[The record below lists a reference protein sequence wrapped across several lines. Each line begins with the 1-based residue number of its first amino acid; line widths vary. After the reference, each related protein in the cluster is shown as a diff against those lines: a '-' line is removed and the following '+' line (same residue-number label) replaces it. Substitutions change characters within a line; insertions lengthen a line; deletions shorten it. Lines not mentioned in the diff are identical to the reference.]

1 MDERIWTI
9 AEILDKSGPMTADEL
24 AAQLKLSGKTVR
36 SLIKTYAKEMQ
47 ENGFCITAKPG
58 RGFGIEITD
67 AQTYVSGSKPQQGER
82 TGIPQDAQERI
93 QRLRQ
98 YLLEKDGYSKLDD
111 LSEQF
116 FVSRR
121 SISNDLREV
130 ERQLAEYGLSI
141 RRKPGYG
148 ICVVGRETNRR
159 ICIAAQRDESRPVGQ
174 QIQELVS
181 RVLEKEKFAMSTMAL
196 DNLAVHLE
204 VAVERI
210 RTGHAIESSD
220 GMQADLPERILEVAS
235 HIAVQIENMTGV
247 AFPLPEVYYIAMHL
261 NGKQMYRANAMT
273 SDENLVI
280 PQEVN
285 RIVSDMIEHIYEAFR
300 IDFRDNLELRMGLCM
315 HMVPLL
321 ARIKSGM
328 RMKNPILQDI
338 KREYPLAY
346 EMATQA
352 CSVLRNVSPNPIKED
367 EIGYIAVSF
376 ALALERQKAKEWAPK
391 NILIVC
397 ASGKG
402 SAQLLA
408 YRYQQKFGKNLGRV
422 QTCDVIG
429 LRSVN
434 FSKIDYVFSTVPI
447 PIYVPVPIRQI
458 QFFPTEKELTQMKM
472 FRELHRWG
480 IEPVIT
486 ISHFETPLALV
497 KKYGGWDNRKLVGFF
512 ERYCKVLF
520 ERYKDQVK
528 YWMTFNEINNTLK
541 LPYLAA
547 GMVVADD
554 ANAPQRQYQAAH
566 NMFVANALAVKAC
579 HEMIP
584 GAKIGCMLSLSTAYP
599 NTCRPEDVMETY
611 QLRQR
616 SLFFSDVM
624 LRGRYPSYI
633 DRKWEELGVQVQMEP
648 GDFELIAQNTNDY
661 LAFSYYM
668 TSTHIAGMKIR
679 SNTGGH
685 VGADNPYLEKSKWGW
700 PIDPVGLRFV
710 CNELY
715 DRYQKPMFIAENGL
729 GTADTIDSDGRIRDT
744 ARMEYLKKHIEAL
757 QQAVADG
764 CDIFGYTWWG
774 PIDIV
779 SAGTGEMEK
788 RYGFIYVDKDNQ
800 GNGTLR
806 RRKKDSFEYYKKVIA
821 SNGQDLELPAED

>member
-9 AEILDKSGPMTADEL
+9 AEILDQSGPMTADEL

-67 AQTYVSGSKPQQGER
+67 AQTYVSGSKPQQGEQ

-247 AFPLPEVYYIAMHL
+247 AFPLPEVCYIAMHL
-261 NGKQMYRANAMT
+261 NGK
-273 SDENLVI
+273 
-280 PQEVN
+280 
-285 RIVSDMIEHIYEAFR
+285 
-300 IDFRDNLELRMGLCM
+300 
-315 HMVPLL
+315 
-321 ARIKSGM
+321 
-328 RMKNPILQDI
+328 
-338 KREYPLAY
+338 
-346 EMATQA
+346 
-352 CSVLRNVSPNPIKED
+352 
-367 EIGYIAVSF
+367 
-376 ALALERQKAKEWAPK
+376 
-391 NILIVC
+391 
-397 ASGKG
+397 
-402 SAQLLA
+402 
-408 YRYQQKFGKNLGRV
+408 
-422 QTCDVIG
+422 
-429 LRSVN
+429 
-434 FSKIDYVFSTVPI
+434 
-447 PIYVPVPIRQI
+447 
-458 QFFPTEKELTQMKM
+458 
-472 FRELHRWG
+472 
-480 IEPVIT
+480 
-486 ISHFETPLALV
+486 
-497 KKYGGWDNRKLVGFF
+497 
-512 ERYCKVLF
+512 
-520 ERYKDQVK
+520 
-528 YWMTFNEINNTLK
+528 
-541 LPYLAA
+541 
-547 GMVVADD
+547 
-554 ANAPQRQYQAAH
+554 
-566 NMFVANALAVKAC
+566 
-579 HEMIP
+579 
-584 GAKIGCMLSLSTAYP
+584 
-599 NTCRPEDVMETY
+599 
-611 QLRQR
+611 
-616 SLFFSDVM
+616 
-624 LRGRYPSYI
+624 
-633 DRKWEELGVQVQMEP
+633 
-648 GDFELIAQNTNDY
+648 
-661 LAFSYYM
+661 
-668 TSTHIAGMKIR
+668 
-679 SNTGGH
+679 
-685 VGADNPYLEKSKWGW
+685 
-700 PIDPVGLRFV
+700 
-710 CNELY
+710 
-715 DRYQKPMFIAENGL
+715 QKPMFIAENGL
-729 GTADTIDSDGRIRDT
+729 GTADTIDPDGRIRDT

-800 GNGTLR
+800 GNGTLQ